1 MKYVLYARKSSES
14 DERQVQSIEDQISY
28 WKKRAPELNGNIEI
42 VKIYIEEKSAK
53 APYVRP
59 EFQKM
64 IVELEKGETDGVL
77 AWKLDRLTRNPIDTG
92 AIQYMLQRQKIGRI
106 ITSDREYY
114 PIDSGL
120 LFSVET

>member
-28 WKKRAPELNGNIEI
+28 WKNRTTELNGIEI
-42 VKIYIEEKSAK
+42 VKIFVEEKSAK

-64 IVELEKGETDGVL
+64 IDELGKGE
-77 AWKLDRLTRNPIDTG
+77 ID
-92 AIQYMLQRQKIGRI
+92 
-106 ITSDREYY
+106 
-114 PIDSGL
+114 
-120 LFSVET
+120 